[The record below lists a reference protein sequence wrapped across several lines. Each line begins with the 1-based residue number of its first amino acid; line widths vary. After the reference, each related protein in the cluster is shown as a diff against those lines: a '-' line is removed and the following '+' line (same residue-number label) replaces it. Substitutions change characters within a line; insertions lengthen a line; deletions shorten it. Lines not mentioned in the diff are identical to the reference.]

1 LLLHSPLELLLLPLA
16 TWATGAVVS
25 IVVAAVAVES
35 QVASDVAAA
44 AVAVSVGVAV
54 AVAGGL
60 PLSLSAC
67 RLKDCNII
75 YYTFALFLLP
85 TPAAPV
91 ANYF

>member
-44 AVAVSVGVAV
+44 AVT
-54 AVAGGL
+54 VAGGL

>member
-44 AVAVSVGVAV
+44 AVTVAV

>member
-44 AVAVSVGVAV
+44 AVTVAVAV